1 MNMITEGMIG
11 GLSFFC
17 QRRGWSCDG
26 IISYKIVLPS
36 GEIANVD
43 RYSDRELFWAL
54 RGAGSSN
61 FGIVT
66 SFVMEAIDLPN
77 RNGAWTRT
85 SVYTRDKLPQ
95 VLNHL
100 QDLWITQDQDL
111 SHVSFYSYNG
121 SQNSFNI
128 LESSLHTTHSDPD
141 TWPKSLSPFES
152 IERVSSISKVEIV
165 PLAKAT
171 VKGGKGMTA
180 GRRNIWLT
188 FTYRP
193 TREFTTILYTIFEE
207 EVIKLKDVK
216 GFRSTLG
223 VQLVPRNTTH
233 AHKEIERVESFLP
246 LSFEHNE
253 GPLIIAN
260 FSCSYV
266 LASDAQTVEEA
277 TVKCIEKMEAK
288 AKELRVWH
296 PFRYMNYA
304 DEKAQASQVWDG
316 YGERMVTQLRKIQ
329 KSIDPTE
336 VFTRGGLASGYF
348 KLNSCKGP
356 NL

>member
-1 MNMITEGMIG
+1 MNLITEGTIG
-11 GLSFFC
+11 GLSFFS

-26 IISYKIVLPS
+26 IISYQIVLPS
-36 GEIANVD
+36 GEITDVD
-43 RYSDRELFWAL
+43 KYSHRELFWAL

-77 RNGAWTRT
+77 RNGAWYRT

-95 VLNHL
+95 LLNHL
-100 QDLWITQDQDL
+100 QDLWIAQDQDL
-111 SHVSFYSYNG
+111 AHVSFYSYNG
-121 SQNSFNI
+121 SQNSFSF

-141 TWPKSLSPFES
+141 TWPTSLSPFET
-152 IERVSSISKVEIV
+152 IERVSSISKVEII
-165 PLAKAT
+165 PLATAT
-171 VKGGKGMTA
+171 AKVGKVMAA

-193 TREFTTILYTIFEE
+193 TRKFTPILYTVFEE

-216 GFRSTLG
+216 GFHATLG
-223 VQLVPRNTTH
+223 VQLVPRDTTP
-233 AHKEIERVESFLP
+233 AHKETERVESFLP
-246 LSFEHNE
+246 LSFEHSE

-260 FSCSYV
+260 FSCSYL
-266 LASDAQTVEEA
+266 LASDAQIVEEA
-277 TVKCIEKMEAK
+277 TVRCIEKMETK
-288 AKELRVWH
+288 AKELRTWH
-296 PFRYMNYA
+296 LFHYMNYA

-329 KSIDPTE
+329 KSADPTG